1 MPKEKGL
8 FKDDDRFTKEH
19 ERICSWF
26 LSEEKARLFVLYD
39 VHESPSER
47 VRVVLEQ
54 PVRSASGFLYGFADV
69 LLHFQNDQGQE
80 HTVLIEAKSAI
91 SDLGSVLR
99 QIRTYQEY
107 LSGIT
112 STYLIHSIVKEEEA
126 DRVADFFGSQDICV
140 LPFSWLEHDPDDE
153 KPGLVNGRRDASC
166 CSVYFRPEIDHL
178 SIDFF
183 VDYPGAKLGQ
193 VLTGLVASENL
204 FHNRKLFTKLVQFFS
219 MPVDPENPVSIRPGK
234 LDIPC
239 RLDLD
244 SRPSREGGTRTFIS
258 AIQFQERRLE
268 IEIGI
273 D

>member
-8 FKDDDRFTKEH
+8 FKDNDRFMKEH

-26 LSEEKARLFVLYD
+26 LNEEKARLFVLYD
-39 VHESPSER
+39 VHESPSGR
-47 VRVVLEQ
+47 VKVVLEQ

-69 LLHFQNDQGQE
+69 LLHFHNDQGQE
-80 HTVLIEAKSAI
+80 HTILIEAKSAI

-112 STYLIHSIVKEEEA
+112 RTYLIHSIADEKEA
-126 DRVADFFGSQDICV
+126 DRVADFFGSQDVCV
-140 LPFSWLEHDPDDE
+140 LPFRWLEHDPDDE
-153 KPGLVNGRRDASC
+153 QLELINGRRDAAC
-166 CSVYFRPEIDHL
+166 CGVYFRPERDHL
-178 SIDFF
+178 SIDFL
-183 VDYPGAKLGQ
+183 VYYPSAQPGQ
-193 VLTGLVASENL
+193 VLTGLVSSENL
-204 FHNRKLFTKLVQFFS
+204 FHNRKLFAKLALLLS
-219 MPVDPENPVSIRPGK
+219 MPVDPENPVSVRTGE

-239 RLDLD
+239 QLDLT
-244 SRPSREGGTRTFIS
+244 SRSSREGGTRTFIS